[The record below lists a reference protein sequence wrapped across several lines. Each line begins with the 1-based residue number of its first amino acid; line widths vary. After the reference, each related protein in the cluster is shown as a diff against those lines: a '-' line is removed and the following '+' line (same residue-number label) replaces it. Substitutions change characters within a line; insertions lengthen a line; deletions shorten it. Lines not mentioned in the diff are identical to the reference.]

1 MMAKLST
8 TYRVE
13 DPDTG
18 VELVITH
25 VWSERKVSLKLTDHA
40 VDGSTIEISIGI
52 EDWRALSKS

>member
-13 DPDTG
+13 DPETG
-18 VELVITH
+18 VELIINH
-25 VWSERKVSLKLTDHA
+25 VWSERKVSLKLVDHA
-40 VDGSTIEISIGI
+40 VDDTSIEISIGI